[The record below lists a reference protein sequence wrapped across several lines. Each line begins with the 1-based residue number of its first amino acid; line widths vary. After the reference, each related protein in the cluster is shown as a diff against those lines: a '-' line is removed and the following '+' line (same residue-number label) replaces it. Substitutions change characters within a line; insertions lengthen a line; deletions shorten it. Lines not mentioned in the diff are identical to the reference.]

1 MDNNFFMEDYKLKI
15 SYLNDQFSR
24 MWTRFNFFLTIE
36 SGLVAGQ
43 VFAKK
48 ADVFN
53 ITDIHWA
60 LVFISLLWYVF
71 GAQDKYL
78 VDNYRDQVEDA
89 FDRLKA
95 ITNNEF
101 HPINHDIP
109 YVGQVRMKD
118 FKANR
123 KIKKQEKDKDIGA
136 DFSSLAAW
144 RFREFSITHLAA
156 YVPFLLILLW
166 TAVLLFDYSS

>member
-48 ADVFN
+48 TDVFN

-78 VDNYRDQVEDA
+78 VDNYRDHVEDA
-89 FDRLKA
+89 FKRLKEKPD
-95 ITNNEF
+95 NEVT
-101 HPINHDIP
+101 PIPDDVP
-109 YVGQVRMKD
+109 YVGKVNMID
-118 FKANR
+118 FKKHR
-123 KIKKQEKDKDIGA
+123 EIKDQEINKDIRA
-136 DFSSLAAW
+136 DFSSFAAW
-144 RFREFSITHLAA
+144 RLREFSITHLAA
-156 YVPFLLILLW
+156 YVPLVLIFVW
-166 TAVLLFDYSS
+166 ITVLLFDYYS